1 MWGSQ
6 RKKAGSGIR
15 RLAYHFM
22 FYMLFGVIGVASARA
37 GSLLPDYE
45 REARMMFHGACD
57 QGKTTY
63 ITYWKQGGYIL
74 EIASIESKGTFYM
87 MKRYLGEPQGWS
99 QRYFIK
105 TLSTSNLTEFAHEE
119 WDEKVK
125 QASVSYFNKLHDL
138 ETTCTKMIIS

>member
-6 RKKAGSGIR
+6 RKKAGSTMR
-15 RLAYHFM
+15 WLAYHFV
-22 FYMLFGVIGVASARA
+22 FFSLFGVIGGARA
-37 GSLLPDYE
+37 EAGTLLPDYE

-57 QGKTTY
+57 QGETTY

-87 MKRYLGEPQGWS
+87 MKRYLGQHEGWE

-105 TLSTSNLTEFAHEE
+105 TSSTSNVTEFTHEE

-125 QASVSYFNKLHDL
+125 QGSVSYFNKLRS
-138 ETTCTKMIIS
+138 EERRVGKE